1 MIGTQPTG
9 TLPGVVIH
17 AVAHEGLRVTVD
29 GAPAQLAI
37 VTADGRIVALGQEVA
52 DEAENVSVN
61 SYRAFLLGRGHVRLM
76 GKPIERSES
85 SSSPVIERE
94 EIDTV
99 GLAAEPPL
107 NREHSKKRRVTKR

>member
-1 MIGTQPTG
+1 MIGHEPIG
-9 TLPGVVIH
+9 TLPGIVIH

-29 GAPAQLAI
+29 GKPAQLAI
-37 VTADGRIVALGQEVA
+37 VSADGEIIARGQDVA
-52 DEAENVSVN
+52 DEAENVAVN

-85 SSSPVIERE
+85 SGGPVIERD
-94 EIDTV
+94 EIDTI

-107 NREHSKKRRVTKR
+107 NREHPKKRRITKR